1 VNLSDVDPMYFGK
14 PYYVVTTGAEKA
26 FAVLLTAMEQEGKV
40 LGFYDEN
47 NDLQLCEI
55 LSILK
60 MMELGI
66 LVVHVRR
73 ANDSWL

>member
-1 VNLSDVDPMYFGK
+1 
-14 PYYVVTTGAEKA
+14 
-26 FAVLLTAMEQEGKV
+26 MEQEGKV